1 MVWHSPLLHVSLI
14 DWLEAADRRS
24 VFGQHLPRV
33 PLFWREK
40 ICLPASKQH
49 NNCNSNSNKIQLITS
64 PPPPAAI
71 PTTTII
77 SAARPRQSIERES
90 IDSQLKGREREVCPA
105 VAFHFRH
112 RTSRGKAKACSAPPP
127 PPSTAQRRDVLLL
140 LLRREQWP
148 CCHRLI
154 IIGCYQ
160 RLHYHWTM

>member
-14 DWLEAADRRS
+14 DWLEAADGLS
-24 VFGQHLPRV
+24 LANIFHVFHCFGGKRY
-33 PLFWREK
+33 
-40 ICLPASKQH
+40 ASQQAST
-49 NNCNSNSNKIQLITS
+49 NCNSNSNSNKIQLITS